1 MWFDKNR
8 YHIQISD
15 AKFCIYAN
23 VQPLVIIL
31 LEVANFDP
39 IFSHPVDPQE
49 LENSV
54 PMGNRS
60 VYQVSLKKNRCLKK
74 TTETLTS
81 PKYPKDPGFRPV

>member
-60 VYQVSLKKNRCLKK
+60 VYQVSLNKNR
-74 TTETLTS
+74 
-81 PKYPKDPGFRPV
+81 YV